1 MYVVQMVANYVVSK
15 LHNQEYECVY
25 TIHCV
30 TATSIGDWIVEWW
43 YNMNLIKIS
52 VADCLYGH

>member
-1 MYVVQMVANYVVSK
+1 MLIVSK
-15 LHNQEYECVY
+15 LHNQEYKCVY